1 MRILPHLNVHLDH
14 SLSNEGG
21 AEESPKGN
29 QEVPAGDS
37 SQVEKGVWNAEKVE
51 DRVKRRE
58 RGEETLQLPGC
69 QRSRPSPPIA
79 GCHTWL
85 AQTWRVISFHQR
97 SWSVPSFLD
106 IAKKGW
112 QFKRGG
118 RQKNKTSW
126 ASISMRFTWNQ
137 PHFDPGIFD
146 IPGHFL
152 RILQLFLQLEEFLS
166 VFSRLSA

>member
-1 MRILPHLNVHLDH
+1 MRILPHLNMHLDH

-51 DRVKRRE
+51 DRVKRRK

-85 AQTWRVISFHQR
+85 AQTWRVISLHQR

-106 IAKKGW
+106 IAKKASNLSEVGDRKTKLVEHTNALYIKLASLW
-112 QFKRGG
+112 SWDFWPTWSFSQDSSAFLAARG
-118 RQKNKTSW
+118 
-126 ASISMRFTWNQ
+126 
-137 PHFDPGIFD
+137 
-146 IPGHFL
+146 IPQCLLPAL
-152 RILQLFLQLEEFLS
+152 RL
-166 VFSRLSA
+166 A

>member
-85 AQTWRVISFHQR
+85 AQT
-97 SWSVPSFLD
+97 
-106 IAKKGW
+106 
-112 QFKRGG
+112 
-118 RQKNKTSW
+118 
-126 ASISMRFTWNQ
+126 
-137 PHFDPGIFD
+137 
-146 IPGHFL
+146 
-152 RILQLFLQLEEFLS
+152 
-166 VFSRLSA
+166 